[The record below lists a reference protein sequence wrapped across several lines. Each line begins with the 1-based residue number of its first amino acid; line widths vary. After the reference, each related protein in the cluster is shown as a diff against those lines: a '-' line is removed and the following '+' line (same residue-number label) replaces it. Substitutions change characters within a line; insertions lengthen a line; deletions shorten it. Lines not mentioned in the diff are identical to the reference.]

1 MKKNMNKKTRYLETK
16 YGEKRIRLEILFTP
30 LILIVPFTIG
40 ILLIYDWYNRDLTLN
55 HLELEGE
62 LMLGI
67 IILVVNIIFDIP
79 FVKSLRETLK

>member
-1 MKKNMNKKTRYLETK
+1 MVKKNMNEKTECLETK
-16 YGEKRIRLEILFTP
+16 DGEKRIRLEILFTP

-79 FVKSLRETLK
+79 FVKSLKKH

>member
-1 MKKNMNKKTRYLETK
+1 MKKNMNKKTECLETK
-16 YGEKRIRLEILFTP
+16 DGEKRIRLEILFTP

-79 FVKSLRETLK
+79 FVKSLKKH

>member
-1 MKKNMNKKTRYLETK
+1 MNKKTECLETK
-16 YGEKRIRLEILFTP
+16 DGEKRIRLEILFTP
-30 LILIVPFTIG
+30 LILIVPFAIG

-79 FVKSLRETLK
+79 FVKSLRKTLK

>member
-1 MKKNMNKKTRYLETK
+1 MNKKTECLETK
-16 YGEKRIRLEILFTP
+16 DGEKRIRLEILFTP
-30 LILIVPFTIG
+30 LILIVPFAIG

-79 FVKSLRETLK
+79 FVKSLKNIKIK

>member
-1 MKKNMNKKTRYLETK
+1 MKKNMNKKTEYLETK
-16 YGEKRIRLEILFTP
+16 DGEKRIRLEILFTP
-30 LILIVPFTIG
+30 IILIIPFTIG

-79 FVKSLRETLK
+79 FVKSLRKTLN